1 MTVGLSGNLT
11 RSSSRLPAR
20 NIDSSIFRQAQK
32 RIAAAR
38 LLIRMLLIIDFV
50 VEFFSNLL
58 SCSLSRTQTQDHVSG
73 FADRKQ
79 KASRRARQEAETED
93 AG

>member
-1 MTVGLSGNLT
+1 M
-11 RSSSRLPAR
+11 
-20 NIDSSIFRQAQK
+20 NIAAAE

-38 LLIRMLLIIDFV
+38 LWIRMLLIIGFV

-58 SCSLSRTQTQDHVSG
+58 LCSLSRTQTQNLVSG

-79 KASRRARQEAETED
+79 
-93 AG
+93 